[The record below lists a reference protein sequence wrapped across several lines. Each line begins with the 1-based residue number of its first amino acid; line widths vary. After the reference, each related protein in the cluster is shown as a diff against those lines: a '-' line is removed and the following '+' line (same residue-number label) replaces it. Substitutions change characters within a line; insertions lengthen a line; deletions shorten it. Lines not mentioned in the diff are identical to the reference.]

1 MCVVRG
7 SFVLLACVAV
17 ALTLVLASA
26 PSTSPP
32 ALSFVAAGEY
42 ENYYP
47 RSVVIRDLNGDG
59 RPELVVAAAPFQLGH
74 VYVYA
79 NTGGGRFQPSGD
91 YPTPGSSL
99 SVAIADL
106 NSDGKPDVVTSNA
119 NGGPG
124 GVSVFVNRGDGSLQ
138 AGVDYETDQ
147 GTASVAVGDLTGD
160 GKPDLATANSFAS
173 TVSVLVNRGD
183 GTFGDKTN
191 YPSVDGPYSVAIGDV
206 NGDGLQ
212 DLATANYGNFPN
224 RERTVS
230 VLVNS
235 GHGGF
240 QPARQYAVGL
250 GPQSVVLADVSGDG
264 HPDLVTAN
272 TLANS
277 VSVLLN
283 PGDGSF
289 VGRRDYATGR
299 SPQQV
304 AVGDVDGDGRLDL
317 ATPNYYSHV
326 LANQGTVSVLL
337 NKDGGTFYS
346 RLDYATGDHPGSVA
360 VGDVNGDGRAD
371 LATTYYSKVNVLLN
385 TPRRVCTVQNLL
397 EKTRPAAKQVI
408 VRSNCRVGKI
418 RWEYSTNIRRGRV
431 TFQTVSPGKVLP
443 NRSYIGFNV
452 SLGPLH

>member
-1 MCVVRG
+1 MCVARR
-7 SFVLLACVAV
+7 SFVLFGCVAI
-17 ALTLVLASA
+17 ALTLVLASS

-32 ALSFVAAGEY
+32 ALSFVAVGEY
-42 ENYYP
+42 ANYYP
-47 RSVVIRDLNGDG
+47 RSVAIRDLNGDG
-59 RPELVVAAAPFQLGH
+59 RPELVVAAAPFQSGH

-99 SVAIADL
+99 TTAIADL
-106 NSDGKPDVVTSNA
+106 NGDGKLDVVTSNS

-124 GVSVFVNRGDGSLQ
+124 GVSVFFNRGDGSLQ
-138 AGVDYETDQ
+138 AGVDYETDH
-147 GTASVAVGDLTGD
+147 GTYSVAVGDLTGD
-160 GKPDLATANSFAS
+160 GNPDLATANHFAS

-212 DLATANYGNFPN
+212 DLATANYGIFPN
-224 RERTVS
+224 REKTVS
-230 VLVNS
+230 VFVNS
-235 GHGGF
+235 GRGGF
-240 QPARQYAVGL
+240 QPARQYTVGL

-272 TLANS
+272 TLGNS

-283 PGDGSF
+283 PGDGNF
-289 VGRRDYATGR
+289 VDRRDYATGR

-337 NKDGGTFYS
+337 NKGGGTFYS
-346 RLDYATGDHPGSVA
+346 RLDYATGNAPGSVA

-385 TPRRVCTVQNLL
+385 TPRRVCTVQDLFG
-397 EKTRPAAKQVI
+397 KTRPAAKQVI
-408 VRSNCRVGKI
+408 IRSNCRVGRI
-418 RWEYSTNIRRGRV
+418 RWEHSDTVGRGRV
-431 TFQTVSPGKVLP
+431 TFQTVSPGNVRPSRSKV
-443 NRSYIGFNV
+443 GFNV
-452 SLGPLH
+452 SLGPL